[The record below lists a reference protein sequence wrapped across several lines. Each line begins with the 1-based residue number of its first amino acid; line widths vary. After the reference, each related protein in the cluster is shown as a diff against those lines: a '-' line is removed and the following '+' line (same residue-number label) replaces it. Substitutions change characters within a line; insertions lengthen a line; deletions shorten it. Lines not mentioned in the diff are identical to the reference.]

1 MKHLLIAF
9 VSVPLALSVGAVPS
23 VIPSGEIATLSAD
36 EPLAQTTVVE
46 GELRVPST
54 AEGRTLPLAK
64 LDGRGT
70 VVVPSGIVTLES
82 GGTFAYGIPSNVLA
96 KAALWVDA
104 SIAASVQG
112 VEGLPGRVAQWLD
125 CREPD
130 LTLTGEA
137 GAYAYTRLVA
147 LTNVTHASADVA
159 TWFPSYVAASDG
171 ANAFLD
177 FGGYGSGQ
185 CLRCRDA
192 KGSAKT
198 VDVTW
203 AFVAY
208 GTENYQWGFLFNE
221 ANASFVPDSY
231 NWENSF
237 NKTRYF
243 AHLNDGGNTP
253 RVRTGRYR
261 CDREIVDP
269 ITTLLTAGFH
279 VLDFPIADGDF
290 HVSGFFDDRGN
301 SGRQGGGRL
310 CEVVLF
316 TGTLTEA
323 ERLAVETYLY
333 RKWVAKTP
341 SSEISVVA
349 GSAAEVRLP
358 IDAEVSGLN
367 GTVVGRLVKTGAGTF
382 AEAPLDGT
390 EPTEVR
396 QMRLDEGAVDS
407 PRATAFVAASAAT
420 YETATGQV
428 VRTAASTAGTLAKT
442 GDEELCVGSLADDV
456 QALDVQ
462 AGVLRLAR
470 LAQPTN
476 DVPADL
482 MGAIED
488 PSFEAFADERI
499 DPNSS
504 EGCLL
509 SESAALH
516 GWRGTGVGS
525 NPYVVRWADADTY
538 FTREGVSFPDGT
550 HAMVLHIDSGC
561 QTTVTLPTAGVYR
574 LSLWAAARPNKGQST
589 YFGGEFRVSVDGVAV
604 AQIQTTADAYRKY
617 AFRLPY
623 LAAGAH
629 TLVFQADAKNKKEA
643 SGLGQNLV
651 CMFDDVRVDWLS
663 AEDPGV
669 AVTNGGFEANAF
681 QFRTLVATNAVA
693 GWTVSETGDAAGVYL
708 VSADSPKLA
717 FDTTAGTARIRIPE
731 IPEGGRA
738 LLLRGT
744 AALAGSVVFSR
755 AGTYTLALTLG
766 AGWQRDGQVNVLTT
780 LPTLGVTLGSL
791 LDATVTVP
799 ETCRWP
805 SPTTVGSV
813 VVTAADVG
821 TPQTLTIRGLTAEA
835 VAFVDDVRFTRNAE
849 VAGTRLVNDFDS
861 AGWTEVKPPS
871 DIHDG
876 SGEVVW
882 GAGMVAAAWGATLYD
897 GANRVGI
904 RNRGAIHRTAHL
916 AAGTY
921 RLSVASMGRFYRYGE
936 TPEERVQSYSGNRF
950 EAWFGTTDGAVT
962 NVIGTFG
969 VDHAERWR
977 RHAFLFTVPE
987 DGDWLIGFRG
997 LCESDMAFD
1006 GKTVRSHGGQLAGLV
1021 IEPAAFG
1028 EAVTLRPDLTIA
1040 VAKGARLALDTQ
1052 TTNEVAEVRLGGR
1065 RRSGLI
1071 TAARFP
1077 DYITGTGA
1085 LKTPNRGLTV
1095 IVR

>member
-1 MKHLLIAF
+1 MKHLLIAI
-9 VSVPLALSVGAVPS
+9 VSVPLAFSVGAVPS
-23 VIPSGEIATLSAD
+23 VVPSGEIATLSAD

-54 AEGRTLPLAK
+54 DEGRTLPLVK

-70 VVVPSGIVTLES
+70 VVVPSGTVTLET

-104 SIAASVQG
+104 SLAASVQG

-192 KGSAKT
+192 TGNTKMI
-198 VDVTW
+198 DVTW

-208 GTENYQWGFLFNE
+208 GTEDYKWGFLFNE
-221 ANASFVPDSY
+221 ANASFVPGSY
-231 NWENSF
+231 NGGGF
-237 NKTRYF
+237 NKTTYS
-243 AHLNDGGNTP
+243 AHLNGGDNTP
-253 RVRTGRYR
+253 RARTGRYR

-349 GSAAEVRLP
+349 GSAAEVRLSIGADDVRP
-358 IDAEVSGLN
+358 LGN
-367 GTVVGRLVKTGAGTF
+367 VVGRLVKVGAGTLT
-382 AEAPLDGT
+382 EAPLDGT
-390 EPTEVR
+390 ESTAARQVR
-396 QMRLDEGAVDS
+396 FDEGAVDA
-407 PRATAFVAASAAT
+407 PRATAFVALRAAT
-420 YETATGQV
+420 YETVTGKV

-442 GDEELCVGSLADDV
+442 GDEELCVASLADDV
-456 QALDVQ
+456 QALDVW

-470 LAQPTN
+470 LARPAN
-476 DVPADL
+476 DVSADL

-488 PSFEAFADERI
+488 PSFEAFADQSI
-499 DPNSS
+499 KPNDST
-504 EGCLL
+504 GCEL
-509 SESAALH
+509 SPDAALH

-525 NPYVVRWADADTY
+525 RPYVVCWADADTY
-538 FTREGVSFPDGT
+538 FTRAGVSFPDGT

-604 AQIQTTADAYRKY
+604 AQIQTTTDAYRKY
-617 AFRLPY
+617 VFRLPY

-629 TLVFQADAKNKKEA
+629 TLVFQADAKNNKTN

-663 AEDPGV
+663 AEDPGATV
-669 AVTNGGFEANAF
+669 ANGGFEGNDF
-681 QFRTLVATNAVA
+681 QFRNLVATNAVA
-693 GWTVSETGDAAGVYL
+693 EWTVSETGDAAGVYL

-717 FDTTAGTARIRIPE
+717 FATAAGTARIRIPE
-731 IPEGGRA
+731 IPEGGHA
-738 LLLRGT
+738 LILRGT
-744 AALAGSVVFSR
+744 AALTGSVAFSR

-766 AGWQRDGQVNVLTT
+766 AGWQRDGQKNVLTT
-780 LPTLGVTLGSL
+780 LPTLGVTVGSL
-791 LDATVTVP
+791 LDATVAVP

-805 SPTTVGSV
+805 SPTTVGTV

-821 TPQTLTIRGLTAEA
+821 KPQTLTIRGLTAEA

-876 SGEVVW
+876 SGEIVW

-897 GANRVGI
+897 GVNRVGI

-936 TPEERVQSYSGNRF
+936 TPEELVQSYSGNRF

-962 NVIGTFG
+962 NMIGTFG
-969 VDHAERWR
+969 VDHAERWS

>member
-1 MKHLLIAF
+1 MKHLLIAI
-9 VSVPLALSVGAVPS
+9 VSVPLAFSVGAVPS
-23 VIPSGEIATLSAD
+23 VVPSGEIATLSAD

-70 VVVPSGIVTLES
+70 VVVPSGIVTLET
-82 GGTFAYGIPSNVLA
+82 GGTFAYGIPSDVLA

-104 SIAASVQG
+104 SVAASVQG

-192 KGSAKT
+192 KGNTKT
-198 VDVTW
+198 IDVRW
-203 AFVAY
+203 AFVVY

-221 ANASFVPDSY
+221 AKASFVPGSY
-231 NWENSF
+231 NEGGF

-243 AHLNDGGNTP
+243 AHLNGGDNTP
-253 RVRTGRYR
+253 RARTGRYR

-316 TGTLTEA
+316 TGALTEA

-367 GTVVGRLVKTGAGTF
+367 GAVVGRLVKTGAGTF

-390 EPTEVR
+390 EPAEAR

-420 YETATGQV
+420 YETATGKV

-488 PSFEAFADERI
+488 PSFEAFADKDI
-499 DPNSS
+499 NPNGST
-504 EGCLL
+504 GCEL
-509 SESAALH
+509 SPDAALH

-525 NPYVVRWADADTY
+525 RPYVVRWSDADTY
-538 FTREGVSFPDGT
+538 FTRAGVSFPDGT

-604 AQIQTTADAYRKY
+604 AQIQTTTDAYRKY
-617 AFRLPY
+617 VFRLPY

-629 TLVFQADAKNKKEA
+629 TLVFQADAKNNNGA

-681 QFRTLVATNAVA
+681 QFRTLVATNAIA

-766 AGWQRDGQVNVLTT
+766 AGWQRDGQKNVLTT
-780 LPTLGVTLGSL
+780 LPTLGVTVGSL
-791 LDATVTVP
+791 LDATVAVP

-805 SPTTVGSV
+805 SPTTAGTV

-876 SGEVVW
+876 SGEIVW

-897 GANRVGI
+897 GVNRVGI

-936 TPEERVQSYSGNRF
+936 TPEDRVQSYSGNRF

-969 VDHAERWR
+969 VDHAERWS

-1028 EAVTLRPDLTIA
+1028 DAVTLRPDLTIA